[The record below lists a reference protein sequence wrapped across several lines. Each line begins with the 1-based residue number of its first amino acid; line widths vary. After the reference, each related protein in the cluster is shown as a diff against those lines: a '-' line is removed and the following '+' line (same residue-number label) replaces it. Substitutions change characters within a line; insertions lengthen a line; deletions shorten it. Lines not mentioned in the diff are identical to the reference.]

1 MTAAAQE
8 RMRTRLSTKARA
20 RALNRLADL
29 HRETFEELLREER
42 AALGLPGKWERP

>member
-1 MTAAAQE
+1 V
-8 RMRTRLSTKARA
+8 RTRLSTKARA
-20 RALNRLADL
+20 RALTRLADL

>member
-1 MTAAAQE
+1 VTAAAQE

-20 RALNRLADL
+20 RALTRLADL
-29 HRETFEELLREER
+29 YPEKFNQLLLEER